1 MEPFTGMFRGLPLG
15 RHISPS
21 CLSIGFGWD
30 SISDD
35 YKVLTIG
42 SSYEDGKLRR
52 TWSKGFAYWFAEN
65 VFESDRISLV
75 ASFDM
80 RMGGAKA
87 GSGARFFCR
96 AAE

>member
-1 MEPFTGMFRGLPLG
+1 MEEVEIDHNFGLLMN
-15 RHISPS
+15 
-21 CLSIGFGWD
+21 
-30 SISDD
+30 
-35 YKVLTIG
+35 
-42 SSYEDGKLRR
+42 SYDVNL
-52 TWSKGFAYWFAEN
+52 KGFAYWFAEN